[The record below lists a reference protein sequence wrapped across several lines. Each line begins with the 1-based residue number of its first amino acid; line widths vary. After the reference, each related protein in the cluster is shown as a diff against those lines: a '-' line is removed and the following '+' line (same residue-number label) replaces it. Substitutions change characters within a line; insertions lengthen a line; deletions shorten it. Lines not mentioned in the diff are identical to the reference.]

1 MLSVIRKR
9 SVLSPSPICVA
20 DSELLNPVIETGN
33 FGNAGR
39 NIARGNG
46 IFGLDL
52 SLLKNFALSDK
63 LRVQFRAECFNLP
76 NHTNFG
82 LPVTDLA
89 SPSFGRILEA
99 APPRLVQLGLKFLF

>member
-1 MLSVIRKR
+1 
-9 SVLSPSPICVA
+9 
-20 DSELLNPVIETGN
+20 
-33 FGNAGR
+33 
-39 NIARGNG
+39 
-46 IFGLDL
+46 
-52 SLLKNFALSDK
+52 LKNFALRDT

-99 APPRLVQLGLKFLF
+99 APPRLMQLALKFLF